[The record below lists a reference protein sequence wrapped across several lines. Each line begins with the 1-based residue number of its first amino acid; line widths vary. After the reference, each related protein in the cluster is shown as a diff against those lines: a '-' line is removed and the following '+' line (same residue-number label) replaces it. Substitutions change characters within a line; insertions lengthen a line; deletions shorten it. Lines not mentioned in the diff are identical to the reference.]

1 MAWVRERGA
10 AGLPAPNANASP
22 CPVCHP
28 EKQISKGV
36 LMLSGQIQE
45 KINRELKKYPAD
57 QKQSAVMA
65 ALRFVQDEKGWI
77 ATDDMAEIASY
88 LGMPQ
93 MAVYEVATFYHMY
106 NLKPMGRHT
115 ITVCTNLSC
124 QLCGANETVEYLKS
138 KLGIGLG
145 EATADGKF
153 GLREGECMGACSDA
167 PLFTVSNKKL
177 CGRLTTEKI
186 DQILAELDQS

>member
-1 MAWVRERGA
+1 
-10 AGLPAPNANASP
+10 
-22 CPVCHP
+22 
-28 EKQISKGV
+28 
-36 LMLSGQIQE
+36 MLSGQIQE
-45 KINRELKKYPAD
+45 KINREMKKYPAD
-57 QKQSAVMA
+57 QKQSAVMS

-77 ATDDMAEIASY
+77 ATEDMSDIALY

-124 QLCGANETVEYLKS
+124 QLGGANETVEYLKS
-138 KLGIGLG
+138 RLGIGLG
-145 EATADGKF
+145 EMTPDGKF

-167 PLFTVSNKKL
+167 PLFTISNKKL
-177 CGRLTTEKI
+177 CGRLTPEKI
-186 DQILAELDQS
+186 DQILAGLDHS

>member
-1 MAWVRERGA
+1 
-10 AGLPAPNANASP
+10 
-22 CPVCHP
+22 
-28 EKQISKGV
+28 
-36 LMLSGQIQE
+36 MLSEQIQAR
-45 KINRELKKYPAD
+45 INRELKKYPAD
-57 QKQSAVMA
+57 QKQSAVMS

-77 ATDDMAEIASY
+77 ATEDMTDIALY

-106 NLKPMGRHT
+106 NLKPMGKHT

-124 QLCGANETVEYLKS
+124 QLGGANETVAYLKT

-145 EATADGKF
+145 EMTADGRY
-153 GLREGECMGACSDA
+153 GLREGECMGACIDA
-167 PLFTVSNKKL
+167 PLFTISNKKM
-177 CGRLTTEKI
+177 CGRLTPEKI

>member
-1 MAWVRERGA
+1 
-10 AGLPAPNANASP
+10 
-22 CPVCHP
+22 
-28 EKQISKGV
+28 
-36 LMLSGQIQE
+36 MLSEQIQT

-57 QKQSAVMA
+57 QKQSAVMS
-65 ALRFVQDEKGWI
+65 ALRFVQEDKGWI
-77 ATDDMAEIASY
+77 ATDDMADIASY

-124 QLCGANETVEYLKS
+124 QLGGANETVEYLKK

-153 GLREGECMGACSDA
+153 GLREGECMGACVDA
-167 PLFTVSNKKL
+167 PLFTVSNKKM
-177 CGRLTTEKI
+177 CGRLTPEKI

>member
-1 MAWVRERGA
+1 
-10 AGLPAPNANASP
+10 
-22 CPVCHP
+22 
-28 EKQISKGV
+28 
-36 LMLSGQIQE
+36 MLSGQIQE

-57 QKQSAVMA
+57 QKQSAVMS

-77 ATDDMAEIASY
+77 ATEDMTDIALY

-106 NLKPMGRHT
+106 NLKPMGKHT

-124 QLCGANETVEYLKS
+124 QLGGANETVAYLKT

-145 EATADGKF
+145 EMTADGRY
-153 GLREGECMGACSDA
+153 GLREGECMGACIDA
-167 PLFTVSNKKL
+167 PLFTISNKKM
-177 CGRLTTEKI
+177 CGRLTPEKI

>member
-1 MAWVRERGA
+1 
-10 AGLPAPNANASP
+10 
-22 CPVCHP
+22 
-28 EKQISKGV
+28 
-36 LMLSGQIQE
+36 MLSVQVQE

-77 ATDDMAEIASY
+77 ASADMTDVADY
-88 LGMPQ
+88 LGMQQ

-115 ITVCTNLSC
+115 LTVCTNLSC
-124 QLCGANETVEYLKS
+124 TLCGALDTVKYIEK

-145 EATADGKF
+145 EVTADGKF
-153 GLREGECMGACSDA
+153 GLREGECMGACIDA
-167 PLFTVSNKKL
+167 PLLTVSNKKI
-177 CGRLTTEKI
+177 CGRMTPEKI
-186 DQILAELDQS
+186 DQLLAELDKS